1 MRHLAEFVWRKR
13 GVAVAP
19 GQTGALEVIPF
30 DTPRDSTVLANYLVN
45 YELRTR
51 SGLVY
56 RDAFAVYIFDAAGRW
71 LYMVKE
77 PYIDPR
83 LRAAV
88 ADSVETLSTWLAPS
102 PVVEFDPIGYLTAEL
117 QRVGLL
123 QRATREELDAA
134 THYLVRDIL
143 GYWMLDP
150 LLRDPQI
157 EDVSCEGPSSPVKVW
172 HRRFNSNGWLET
184 NIWFRDQEKL
194 DAVVSRL
201 VHRSGRSI
209 SAFSPIVDSVLPE
222 GFRLAATWGR
232 EVTSQGS
239 SFTIRKQ
246 RAEPFTIPEL
256 VTAKS
261 IGPPLAA
268 YLWLLLDLK
277 GFVVVSGATASGK
290 TTLLNSLAG
299 LLNPSW
305 KIVSIE
311 DTREINLQHSGWK
324 PLHTRSVP
332 GNQGKGGNISQFDLV
347 KLSLRER
354 PDFVILGEARGQEVQ
369 ALFQSAAAGSGCMTT
384 FHSPNMAS
392 MAARLTQPPLSV
404 SASLLNLIDAVVFM
418 VRSPDGA
425 DRFVGEVMEMA
436 GEPSFLFRREGDGW
450 NGSVDQSHRLA
461 MRAEGFGYGARK
473 VDSEVQRR
481 VEFIEGLVDRE
492 VSDHVAIS
500 NELRRFYASPSP
512 PAAASSSLTL

>member
-1 MRHLAEFVWRKR
+1 MRRLAKFCWWRR
-13 GVAVAP
+13 GVGAP
-19 GQTGALEVIPF
+19 PAQPAALEVIPF
-30 DTPRDSTVLANYLVN
+30 ETPRESAVLANYLVS
-45 YELRTR
+45 YELRAG

-56 RDAFAVYIFDAAGRW
+56 RDAFTVYILDAAGRW

-77 PYIDPR
+77 PYIDPG

-88 ADSVETLSTWLAPS
+88 AESVETLSTWLAPS

-117 QRVGLL
+117 QRAGLL
-123 QRATREELDAA
+123 QHATKEELEVS
-134 THYLVRDIL
+134 THFLVRDIL
-143 GYWMLDP
+143 GYWLLDP

-184 NIWFRDQEKL
+184 NIRFGDQEKL
-194 DAVVSRL
+194 DAMVSRL

-209 SAFSPIVDSVLPE
+209 STFSPIVDSVLPE

-232 EVTSQGS
+232 EVTSHGS

-246 RAEPFTIPEL
+246 RAEPFTVPEL
-256 VTAKS
+256 VMAKS
-261 IGPPLAA
+261 IGSPLAA

-277 GFVVVSGATASGK
+277 GFVVISGATASGK

-311 DTREINLQHSGWK
+311 DTMEISLQHSGWK
-324 PLHTRSVP
+324 PLHTRSMT
-332 GNQGKGGNISQFDLV
+332 GTSEGGNISQFDLV

-369 ALFQSAAAGSGCMTT
+369 ALFQSAAAGSGCLTT

-392 MAARLTQPPLSV
+392 MGARLTQPPLSV
-404 SASLLNLIDAVVFM
+404 SPSLLNLIDAVVFM

-425 DRFVGEVMEMA
+425 SRSVGEVMEMA
-436 GEPSFLFRREGDGW
+436 GEPASLFRREGDGW
-450 NGSVDQSHRLA
+450 DGGVDQSHRLA

-481 VEFIEGLVDRE
+481 VEFIEDLVDRE
-492 VSDHVAIS
+492 VTDHVAIS
-500 NELRRFYASPSP
+500 NELRRFYASPFP
-512 PAAASSSLTL
+512 PDAAPSSSLTL